1 MTMTADWA
9 RQTAEKALYLSWL
22 ERGSYK
28 LNLWRA
34 SYLLLDPTDVIDF
47 IYETLTFQMRV
58 AENSI
63 GQGRAVALQ
72 GISEF
77 AQLFNS
83 LATGGVA
90 LGMPGNALQLLAP
103 TLLFL
108 FDIPLLR
115 DVDSNPQNTGFYY
128 GLSSPVLTWGGGL
141 LFDSTDDVNFLQES
155 ASSQPVTFGYAT
167 NALGAPRSPWTWDN
181 ANTLTVQLV
190 RGSFAGDTPLNV
202 LNGTNALLVGSEL
215 IQFTTAVQNAD
226 GSWTLSGLLRGRRGT
241 EWAIASHAAGDLVLM
256 PSTGV
261 QRIQDRLAIVGQLH
275 FKKGVTAGQDPSTVS
290 AQDFTIAGNDL
301 KPYAPVHI
309 AGTRDGSNNLTA
321 TWIRRTRVGWMN
333 LSQDPV
339 PLSEDSE
346 AYSIDILNGSTVVR
360 TITASSPTVA
370 YSAADQTTDFGS
382 AQASVSMK
390 VYQMSAQ
397 VGRGFA
403 GAAVV

>member
-1 MTMTADWA
+1 
-9 RQTAEKALYLSWL
+9 
-22 ERGSYK
+22 
-28 LNLWRA
+28 
-34 SYLLLDPTDVIDF
+34 
-47 IYETLTFQMRV
+47 
-58 AENSI
+58 
-63 GQGRAVALQ
+63 
-72 GISEF
+72 
-77 AQLFNS
+77 
-83 LATGGVA
+83 
-90 LGMPGNALQLLAP
+90 
-103 TLLFL
+103 
-108 FDIPLLR
+108 
-115 DVDSNPQNTGFYY
+115 
-128 GLSSPVLTWGGGL
+128 
-141 LFDSTDDVNFLQES
+141 
-155 ASSQPVTFGYAT
+155 
-167 NALGAPRSPWTWDN
+167 
-181 ANTLTVQLV
+181 VQLV

-346 AYSIDILNGSTVVR
+346 AYSINILNGSTVVR